1 MFFLLLLQCESES
14 PHWWLWAITMVIPF
28 LKFLLIPF
36 SHSWWVSFPWCLP
49 TQHGVDNHQRTKV
62 FKISHFSTGCPKK
75 YASFVHFWVF
85 DLGRDVIRGKKIILR
100 TLGTKKNI
108 GLFSSNFEYLN
119 GHCFIENLPIFL
131 SFMT

>member
-1 MFFLLLLQCESES
+1 MFFLLLLQYESES

-100 TLGTKKNI
+100 TLGTKKI
-108 GLFSSNFEYLN
+108 WGCLVKFWVH
-119 GHCFIENLPIFL
+119 GPCFIENLPIVW
-131 SFMT
+131 SFYDF